1 MTSYMRPLFSMRLQL
16 PHNLSTQDFLDQ
28 YWQKKP
34 LLMRNALQDYS
45 FDLSPEELAGLAC
58 EQEVESR
65 MVLQRGENDWELRH
79 GPFDESTFAALPET
93 HWTLL
98 VQDVDKYIP
107 SIAALMK
114 LFYFIPSW
122 RFDDIMISYAVT
134 DGSVGPHTDTYDVF
148 LIQAQGRRR
157 WQIGNLAASDALL
170 PNLPVRILEE
180 FESEAEW
187 TLESGDVLYLPPG
200 MAHWGIAED
209 DDCMTWSVGLRAPS
223 VAEMLDSFAQYLLE
237 QVPEKQHFQ
246 DSALKQQQSPS
257 QIQAD
262 AFTQIDRQL
271 GSWLNNA
278 ELKQRW
284 FGCFSTEV
292 KEHLFIDPPESPVTT
307 AELLEKLQTLSLRR
321 HPFSRFAWATGR
333 NDRLYLFACGELFE
347 LPPECSAA
355 VVGLCDDA
363 EIGARLFSHYDP
375 DHPLIMA
382 ATELFNR
389 GWLEFE
395 DD

>member
-1 MTSYMRPLFSMRLQL
+1 MRLLFSMRLQL
-16 PHNLSTQDFLDQ
+16 PDNLSTQDFLDQ

-34 LLMRNALQDYS
+34 LLMRNALQDYT

-157 WQIGNLAASDALL
+157 WQIGNLATSDALL

-187 TLESGDVLYLPPG
+187 TLEPGDVLYLPPG

-246 DSALKQQQSPS
+246 DSTLKRQQSPS

-262 AFTQIDRQL
+262 AFTQIDHQL

-278 ELKQRW
+278 DLKQRW

-333 NDRLYLFACGELFE
+333 NNRLYLFACGELFE

-355 VVGLCDDA
+355 IVGLCDDA
-363 EIGARLFSHYDP
+363 EFGARLFSHYDP